1 MSNIYKVRMF
11 RRRDI
16 QFSEKSQNYED
27 RYKITILQGSRHAPR
42 AVRNSN
48 ITAHGACLLCN
59 MFEYF
64 SLYLYKYSYLLKTE
78 WLWFRRSIVVAFIFF
93 FLFLP
98 TTFAQNMQTPMVE
111 QNFLS
116 SGFYGGGLTFINGDV
131 FVRLQL
137 QPEFPI
143 GNFGLGFD
151 LVLLYNPYAE
161 VGEDRFL
168 AEDGEVWYSLST
180 WIRLIR
186 YFRYGQPYDPL
197 YFRLGEFDY
206 LTIGHGSIMS
216 GYSNHDRRGL
226 HFNIR
231 KPDSKYGVETMF
243 NDFGDPAIFGGRGFY
258 RPFQREENNNL
269 LTRFE
274 VGTTYLTDIDPNSL
288 EEGEEPLNAVG
299 LDIGLPIYERS
310 SFRLDLYNDIAALNP
325 PLKPDDSDLE
335 DDDTETQTDD
345 STTDG
350 VTSVSELGIGNAT
363 GIGFVSNKAIIK
375 LEYRIFSAGYIPSV
389 FDYTYE
395 TGTPEFWG
403 YQETDEARHGYY
415 TQLIWQPTPQIHLL
429 GAFERYSNN
438 TSKLYLGIKESGL
451 VPRLAFRAFYTK
463 RNIGEDGV
471 TGFFRDLIDLDEKSA
486 LNLEIRYVV
495 VPPVQ
500 TIIIKEYRYRR
511 VTTDDGVTQ
520 FEPIHKTSIMVG
532 IATDF

>member
-1 MSNIYKVRMF
+1 MRTVTLVSI
-11 RRRDI
+11 
-16 QFSEKSQNYED
+16 
-27 RYKITILQGSRHAPR
+27 
-42 AVRNSN
+42 
-48 ITAHGACLLCN
+48 
-59 MFEYF
+59 
-64 SLYLYKYSYLLKTE
+64 
-78 WLWFRRSIVVAFIFF
+78 FRRSIFAAIT
-93 FLFLP
+93 FLFLFIP
-98 TTFAQNMQTPMVE
+98 PIFAQNMSTPMVE
-111 QNFLS
+111 KNFLT

-151 LVLLYNPYAE
+151 FVLLYNPYAE
-161 VGEDRFL
+161 AGEDRFL
-168 AEDGEVWYSLST
+168 AEDGETWDSFST
-180 WIRLIR
+180 WLRLIR

-231 KPDSKYGVETMF
+231 KPDRKYGVETML
-243 NDFGDPAIFGGRGFY
+243 NDFGAPTIFGGRGFY
-258 RPFQREENNNL
+258 RPFLREENNNL

-274 VGTTYLTDIDPNSL
+274 VGATYLTDIDPNSL

-299 LDIGLPIYERS
+299 VDFGFPIFESS

-325 PLKPDDSDLE
+325 PKPNDIDLEVGDTEDDSDAQL
-335 DDDTETQTDD
+335 DD
-345 STTDG
+345 STTDE
-350 VTSVSELGIGNAT
+350 VTSVSDLGIGNAI
-363 GIGFVSNKAIIK
+363 GIGFVHNKAIIK
-375 LEYRIFSAGYIPSV
+375 LEYRIFSDGYIPSV

-395 TGTPEFWG
+395 IGTPEFWG
-403 YQETDEARHGYY
+403 YEETDEARHGYY
-415 TQLIWQPTPQIHLL
+415 TQLIWQPLPQINLL
-429 GAFERYSNN
+429 GAFERYNNN

-451 VPRLAFRAFYTK
+451 VPRLSFRAFYTK

-471 TGFFRDLIDLDEKSA
+471 TSFFKDLIDLDERSA

-495 VPPVQ
+495 IPPVQ
-500 TIIIKEYRYRR
+500 TVIINEYRFRR